1 MKVYVVM
8 SGEWEDEG
16 INKVY
21 LSEQKAHEYCKEIN
35 LLLPED
41 DPDRCRAITW
51 KTDDDKP
58 ILKNKWAKVFSY
70 YHETVDFI
78 DYAGGPQDPSVD
90 SDDNLTFTIDVS
102 VCENYSDVMELAKET
117 LEKLKE
123 SGELLGNK

>member
-1 MKVYVVM
+1 MKIYVVM
-8 SGEWEDEG
+8 SGEWEDRG

-21 LSEQKAHEYCKEIN
+21 LSEQKAQEYCREMN
-35 LLLPED
+35 LLLPD
-41 DPDRCRAITW
+41 GDPDNCQVIIWETN
-51 KTDDDKP
+51 DDKP
-58 ILKNKWAKVFSY
+58 ILKTRWAKVFSY

-102 VCENYSDVMELAKET
+102 VCENYSEVMELAKET

>member
-1 MKVYVVM
+1 MKIYVVM

-21 LSEQKAHEYCKEIN
+21 LSGQKAQEYCKEMN

-41 DPDRCRAITW
+41 DPDRCKVITW
-51 KTDDDKP
+51 ETDDDKP
-58 ILKNKWAKVFSY
+58 ILKNKWAKVMSY

-78 DYAGGPQDPSVD
+78 DYAGGPQEPSVD

-102 VCENYSDVMELAKET
+102 TRKDYSEVMELAEET

-123 SGELLGNK
+123 SGVF